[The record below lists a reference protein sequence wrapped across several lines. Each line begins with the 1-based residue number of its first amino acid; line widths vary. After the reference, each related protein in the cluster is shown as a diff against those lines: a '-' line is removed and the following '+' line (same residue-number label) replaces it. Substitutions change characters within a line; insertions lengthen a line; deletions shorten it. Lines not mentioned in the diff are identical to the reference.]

1 MALTAVQA
9 NNKLIKYRRKTIN
22 EFIRENL
29 FSPYM
34 GSSES
39 DIIFVYNDLK
49 DGGEQINFP
58 LLARLNGA
66 GKGVGTLVGNEEEI
80 DNYGFRCWIDWK
92 RHAVAIKKSE
102 QHKSSIDLWAQQQP
116 RLSDWGKE
124 AQRDN
129 ICDALYALPSES
141 QPAGLGSEDGQVV
154 NGVLFDA
161 ATAAQRNT
169 WITDNADRVLIG
181 TDNTSNLVAGNF
193 ASSMANIATTEVIS
207 YALLMRMKR
216 SAKRANPRIKPFK
229 VKENGSEWF
238 VVFLDQESF
247 RNASIDA
254 TIVSINTQSR
264 AREGNAYL
272 KNPIFVDGDLLV
284 NGLILRE
291 IPELSTRA
299 PTFYATAGGSSGRI
313 GVAFLCGAAA
323 VGFGWG
329 QMPKPT
335 FRQENDYQFVRGVGI
350 EMAYGVGKIAKK
362 NSAGNLKEWSIF
374 TGFFAAAADS

>member
-1 MALTAVQA
+1 MALTTAQA
-9 NNKLIKYRRKTIN
+9 NNKLIKFRRKTIN
-22 EFIRENL
+22 EYIRENL

-39 DIIFVYNDLK
+39 DIIYVYNDLK

-58 LLARLNGA
+58 LIARLTAA

-102 QHKSSIDLWAQQQP
+102 QHKSSVDLWAQQQP

-124 AQRDN
+124 MQRDN
-129 ICDALYALPSES
+129 ICDAFFALPSEA
-141 QPAGLGSEDGQVV
+141 QPVGLGTDDGQVV
-154 NGVLFDA
+154 NGILFDA

-169 WITDNADRVLIG
+169 WITDNADRILVG
-181 TDNTSNLVAGNF
+181 DSNSSNLVAGNF
-193 ASSMANIATTEVIS
+193 ASSMANIATTEVLT
-207 YALLMRMKR
+207 YANVVRMKR

-238 VVFLDQESF
+238 VLFVDQENF
-247 RNASIDA
+247 RAASVDT
-254 TIVSINTQSR
+254 TIVSINTQAR
-264 AREGNAYL
+264 AREGNGYL

-284 NGLILRE
+284 NGIIIRE
-291 IPELSTRA
+291 IPELSTRL
-299 PTFYATAGGSSGRI
+299 PTFYTTAGGSAGR
-313 GVAFLCGAAA
+313 VSPAFLCGAAA

-362 NSAGNLKEWSIF
+362 NPAGNLKEWGIF